1 MFIPGLK
8 GMFVLTYFGITIKKI
23 NPKNTRFRVHRFAT
37 ARNMP
42 EMKYPVVY
50 GDFKCLKITVEE
62 IPTRLL
68 HVLIPEYDQSN
79 AA

>member
-1 MFIPGLK
+1 MNVFRNNN
-8 GMFVLTYFGITIKKI
+8 TKKI

-62 IPTRLL
+62 I
-68 HVLIPEYDQSN
+68 SN
-79 AA
+79 KTFACSYSGI